1 MIAAETV
8 AVLRLDAGR
17 HPDDPQ
23 LAALVGE
30 FSLRSPEFPRWWADH
45 SVSERTHGR
54 KRYRH
59 PFVGDLTIEYEALC
73 SPDDPEQT
81 LFIYSTEPGSPSADA
96 IALLSSWIGGRGARA
111 PGGRVRADVPDAS
124 DDAILR
130 QPRANRSQQHHE

>member
-81 LFIYSTEPGSPSADA
+81 LFIYSTEPGSPS
-96 IALLSSWIGGRGARA
+96 GRDRPAQQL
-111 PGGRVRADVPDAS
+111 DQ
-124 DDAILR
+124 R
-130 QPRANRSQQHHE
+130 QGSACTRRSCSRRRP